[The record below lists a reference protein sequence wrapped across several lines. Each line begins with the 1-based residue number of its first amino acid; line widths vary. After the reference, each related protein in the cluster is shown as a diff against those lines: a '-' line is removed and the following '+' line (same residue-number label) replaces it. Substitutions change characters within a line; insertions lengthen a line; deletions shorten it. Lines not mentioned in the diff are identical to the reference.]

1 MFYAGTLGYFA
12 MYQSLSSLQAQTAG
26 VNHLLMPSF
35 GTYGVAA
42 RVNYFFGFP
51 RTMSAGGIVMDIGKL
66 ITTTT
71 PKNGNNDERFGF
83 VLQAGMLSSALEHTV
98 PEQMFSTATQKA
110 EAVSTVKL
118 LNIAAQQG
126 MPILHITPANST
138 TTIPSLQL
146 APEIINEIQAA
157 VAVGKEVIAHQS
169 NITAFGWTGAGYV
182 VLDPVTGDG
191 AWRISGGMNGSGH
204 KSVLYGTLFIVLG
217 IAGIVFFPGLI
228 TLLLLPMLVLLGTAL
243 SLYGF
248 MMGNFSEYSWKDVF
262 LDGAVGLAAIFS
274 FPISGTFIAITL
286 FVGALL
292 ALYER
297 LFWARVYKP
306 KL

>member
-1 MFYAGTLGYFA
+1 

-35 GTYGVAA
+35 GTYGIAA

-98 PEQMFSTATQKA
+98 PEQMFSTATQTA

-126 MPILHITPANST
+126 MPILHITSANST

-146 APEIINEIQAA
+146 APE
-157 VAVGKEVIAHQS
+157 VIA
-169 NITAFGWTGAGYV
+169 
-182 VLDPVTGDG
+182 
-191 AWRISGGMNGSGH
+191 
-204 KSVLYGTLFIVLG
+204 
-217 IAGIVFFPGLI
+217 
-228 TLLLLPMLVLLGTAL
+228 
-243 SLYGF
+243 
-248 MMGNFSEYSWKDVF
+248 
-262 LDGAVGLAAIFS
+262 
-274 FPISGTFIAITL
+274 
-286 FVGALL
+286 
-292 ALYER
+292 
-297 LFWARVYKP
+297 
-306 KL
+306 